1 MKKSSLILE
10 EATLS
15 YNKCIAFPIKP
26 KGFRVSSI
34 ELPSVPV
41 GQSEQANSESLERGK
56 SEAAIF
62 YQKEIDKLR
71 NEYAVRQE
79 KLLIT
84 IQQKVDQVFA
94 ELDNRLPSLVVNMAE
109 KVLGGIELDADMIR
123 SLVKSMIEEFG
134 TEGENLDVFLS
145 PDDLNL
151 LKSLSNKD
159 KAPDSNDNEEGFA
172 SAIAGIF
179 DGIDGDDA
187 LLEGY
192 PNVKFFEDPSL
203 QHGDCQVKSRFGLL
217 DGRISTKLRRLEE
230 EIKGD

>member
-1 MKKSSLILE
+1 MKKSSWTQE

-15 YNKCIAFPIKP
+15 YNKSIAFPIKP

-34 ELPSVPV
+34 ELPSIPV
-41 GQSEQANSESLERGK
+41 GKSDQANSESFERGK
-56 SEAAIF
+56 SEATIF
-62 YQKEIDKLR
+62 YQKEIEKLR
-71 NEYAVRQE
+71 NEYAARQE
-79 KLLIT
+79 KLLI
-84 IQQKVDQVFA
+84 ILQQRVDQVLA
-94 ELDNRLPSLVVNMAE
+94 ELDNRLPTLVVNMAE

-134 TEGENLDVFLS
+134 TEDENLDVFLC

-151 LKSLSNKD
+151 LKSLSDKD
-159 KAPDSNDNEEGFA
+159 KAPDSNDDQEGFA

-179 DGIDGDDA
+179 DGIDGDDT

-192 PNVKFFEDPSL
+192 TNVKFFEDPSL

-230 EIKGD
+230 EIIGD

>member
-1 MKKSSLILE
+1 MKKSSLTQG

-15 YNKCIAFPIKP
+15 YNKSIAFPIKP

-41 GQSEQANSESLERGK
+41 AQFNQANSESYERGK

-62 YQKEIDKLR
+62 YQKEIEKLR
-71 NEYAVRQE
+71 NEYAARQE
-79 KLLIT
+79 KLLI
-84 IQQKVDQVFA
+84 ILQQKVDQVLS
-94 ELDNRLPSLVVNMAE
+94 ELDDRLPTLVVNMAE
-109 KVLGGIELDADMIR
+109 KVLGGIELNADMIR

-134 TEGENLDVFLS
+134 AEDEKLDVFLC

-151 LKSLSNKD
+151 LKSLSDND
-159 KAPDSNDNEEGFA
+159 KAPDSNDDQEGFA

-187 LLEGY
+187 LLEDY
-192 PNVKFFEDPSL
+192 PNVKFFEDSSL

-230 EIKGD
+230 EIIGD